1 MIKLAITGCQ
11 GRMGQRISELAS
23 QNSNF
28 QIVALIESPQCP
40 GVPESAFGVK
50 ISRDITAIKGAE
62 VLIDFSLADA
72 TVENLKACLK
82 YRVRPVI
89 GTTGF
94 TPAQELEIQN
104 ASRQIAVVKSS
115 NMSVGVNVLFGQL
128 RKMAEALKGYSAS
141 ITETHHVHKKD
152 APSGTAKTMGEIIQ
166 NATQL
171 QRVAIQSVRE
181 GEVVGFHKV
190 TFDSPVDTIEIS
202 HTAKTR
208 DMFAEGALVAAR
220 FVANKDIGLFTMQ
233 DVLGL
238 T

>member
-1 MIKLAITGCQ
+1 MIKLAITGCR
-11 GRMGQRISELAS
+11 GRMGQRVTELAS

-28 QIVALIESPQCP
+28 QIVALMESPQCP
-40 GVPESAFGVK
+40 DVPESAFGVK
-50 ISRDITAIKGAE
+50 ISRNIAAIRGAE
-62 VLIDFSLADA
+62 VLIDFSQANA
-72 TVENLKACLK
+72 TVDNLKACLQH
-82 YRVRPVI
+82 RVRLVI

-94 TPAQELEIQN
+94 TAVQDDAILQ
-104 ASRQIAVVKSS
+104 ASRQIAIVKSA

-128 RKMAEALKGYSAS
+128 RKMAEALKGYSAA

-152 APSGTAKTMGEIIQ
+152 APSGTAKTMGDIIQ

-171 QRVAIQSVRE
+171 QRVPIESIRE

-190 TFDSPVDTIEIS
+190 TFESPVDTIEIS
-202 HTAKTR
+202 HNAKTR

-220 FVANKDIGLFTMQ
+220 FVAYKDIGLFTMQ

-238 T
+238 S